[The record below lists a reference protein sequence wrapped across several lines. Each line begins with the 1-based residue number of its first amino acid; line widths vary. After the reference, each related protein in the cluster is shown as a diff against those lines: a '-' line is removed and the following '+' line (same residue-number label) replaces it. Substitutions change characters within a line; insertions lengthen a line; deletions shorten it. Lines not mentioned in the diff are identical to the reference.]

1 MSTPGESAG
10 LGARLGRSDAE
21 VVQRPSPFLAP
32 GAEPFAFGRDADIY
46 AIDDEWVLRRYR
58 NGHPVRDEGD
68 FMRWVA
74 KYDYP
79 VPAVRDIDGPDM
91 VLQRLNGPTLAD
103 AAIAGDF
110 TAVELGEIHADLHRR
125 LQAIP
130 APSGTPGRVVV
141 HGDLHP
147 LNVIATADGPVVI
160 DWCNAIEGTPEF
172 DVAMTAIIFAQ
183 VILDPSFE
191 DLSPLI
197 REALTVY
204 LANTIDPSPGLP
216 DAMAERARNVTLTP
230 AEKAL
235 LPAQEALIRSHL

>member
-1 MSTPGESAG
+1 MTGDSAG
-10 LGARLGRSDAE
+10 LGARLGRPEAE
-21 VVQRPSPFLAP
+21 VTLRESPFLPA

-58 NGHPVRDEGD
+58 NGYPVRDEGD

-91 VLQRLNGPTLAD
+91 VIQRLNGPTLAD

-110 TAVELGEIHADLHRR
+110 TAAELGQIHADLHRR

-130 APSGTPGRVVV
+130 APSGTPGLVVV

-160 DWCNAIEGTPEF
+160 DWRNAIEDTAEF
-172 DVAMTAIIFAQ
+172 DVATTAIIFAQ
-183 VILDPSFE
+183 VALDPSFE

-197 REALTVY
+197 REALGVY
-204 LANTIDPSPGLP
+204 LANSIDPSPGLP
-216 DAMAERARNVTLTP
+216 DALADRGRNVTLTK
-230 AEKAL
+230 EELAL

>member
-1 MSTPGESAG
+1 
-10 LGARLGRSDAE
+10 LGRAGAE
-21 VVQRPSPFLAP
+21 VTQRTSPFLPA
-32 GAEPFAFGRDADIY
+32 GAEPFAFGRDADVY

-58 NGHPVRDEGD
+58 DGYPVRDEGD

-91 VLQRLNGPTLAD
+91 VLQRLKGPTLAD

-110 TAVELGEIHADLHRR
+110 TAAELGEIHADLHRR

-130 APSGTPGRVVV
+130 APSGTPGLVVV

-160 DWCNAIEGTPEF
+160 DWRNAVEGTAEF

-183 VILDPSFE
+183 VALDPAFA
-191 DLSPLI
+191 DLSGLL
-197 REALTVY
+197 RDALGVY
-204 LANTIDPSPGLP
+204 LAASIDPSVALP
-216 DAMAERARNVTLTP
+216 DALAERGRNVTLTA
-230 AEKAL
+230 AELAL